1 MIEQPN
7 IGQFFSSNHNTFSG
21 LSVPEE
27 EEDEG
32 PIEFRIGGQKFR
44 NPFKTGNFFVFDDS
58 FETELKNGAKKNLI
72 VLVADIWHPELEKEA
87 AKQLAPLEVRIPA
100 LLI

>member
-1 MIEQPN
+1 MIEHHN
-7 IGQFFSSNHNTFSG
+7 IGQFLSSNHNTFSG

-32 PIEFRIGGQKFR
+32 PIEFRIGGQKLR

-72 VLVADIWHPELEKEA
+72 LLVADIWHPELEKEA
-87 AKQLAPLEVRIPA
+87 AKQLPPLEVRIPA
-100 LLI
+100 SLI